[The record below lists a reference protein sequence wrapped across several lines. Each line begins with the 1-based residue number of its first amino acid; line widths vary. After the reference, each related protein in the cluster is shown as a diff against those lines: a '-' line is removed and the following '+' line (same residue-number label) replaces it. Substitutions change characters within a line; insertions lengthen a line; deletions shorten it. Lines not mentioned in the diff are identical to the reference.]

1 MPVSNLLPEY
11 EIIRDPERCIRE
23 MPVVT
28 PDGVQYGHRA
38 WAAIL
43 ATGPAPARAVGTL
56 MRHRPIEP
64 LARRVYTWVSG
75 NRHRLPDRVQGRIA
89 GGDYVRSFLDYFDR
103 RLYSTCEESD
113 HIPREAGLSMHGPSD
128 DDSDHQRHVP

>member
-1 MPVSNLLPEY
+1 MLFDADCGFCARTAAKVHLLGVRVEGRPY
-11 EIIRDPERCIRE
+11 QDVDLLALGVDPERCIRE

-75 NRHRLPDRVQGRIA
+75 NRHRLPGGTPHCAVPPLTDTHPGAGR
-89 GGDYVRSFLDYFDR
+89 
-103 RLYSTCEESD
+103 
-113 HIPREAGLSMHGPSD
+113 P
-128 DDSDHQRHVP
+128 